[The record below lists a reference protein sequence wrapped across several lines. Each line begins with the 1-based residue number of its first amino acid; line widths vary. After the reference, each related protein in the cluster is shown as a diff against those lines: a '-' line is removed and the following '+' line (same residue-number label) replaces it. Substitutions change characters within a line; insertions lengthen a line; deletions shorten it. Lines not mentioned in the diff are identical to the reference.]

1 MLRQLSFALA
11 LLACGTMIGATDVF
25 AGPSEL
31 TQLAQAQTDPSQPAA
46 PATPASDATA
56 PAADAQAPEE
66 PIGNVATVTGS
77 ASVIRND
84 KTTPLKVKDD
94 IYLNDVVQTGAN
106 STLGITFIDAT
117 TFNLKASTKITIDN
131 YVYEDG
137 GKSNAAIFDVA
148 KGTAAFVAASVAKT
162 GDMKITTP
170 TATLGIRGTTGL
182 VEVPEGAAANNPN
195 NVAVKLY
202 PDADGR
208 VGRIEVNDRAGA
220 RLGFL
225 TQGASGFTIR
235 PGAGGARFAA
245 VPLVIPQAV
254 MLRDQGF
261 VRQLHSTQN
270 VGRQL
275 VFQQREFRRANPGF
289 VNPNRPIRQFAAR
302 PAAAEWFAGTE
313 QAWTT
318 AAAWSV
324 KSSRPAAAERLCPGN
339 PVSRH
344 CRLCRTARG
353 SSNPASSIVPG
364 NRNNRARHRAPD
376 SSNRARPINPAC
388 RRGPD
393 NRDDPVCRHSPDCR
407 RARDNRH
414 GPICRRSPAC
424 RRARDNRN
432 SRPCRRSPPR
442 RRHGRDCRTGSACPD
457 CSACPAFRERPPYNV
472 RDCPPRRGGP
482 RPRRNA
488 ASRRQRISVSRKMAS
503 GIAPQPIAQL
513 LYEASRLPSRSS
525 SPPCRRPP
533 ALSPAQMTAGRPAAL
548 HQRLDQRTYRRP
560 HRSRQAH
567 RHAAR
572 PPARVGSGS
581 GTTQARE

>member
-1 MLRQLSFALA
+1 MSRQLSFALV
-11 LLACGTMIGATDVF
+11 LLACGTMIGATEVF

-31 TQLAQAQTDPSQPAA
+31 TRLAQAQTEPAQPAA
-46 PATPASDATA
+46 PAAPDATA

-106 STLGITFIDAT
+106 SALGITFIDAT
-117 TFNLKASTKITIDN
+117 TFNLKANTKITIDN

-182 VEVPEGAAANNPN
+182 VEVPEGAAANNPR

-270 VGRQL
+270 FGRQV
-275 VFQQREFRRANPGF
+275 VFQQREFRRANPTF
-289 VNPNRPIRQFAAR
+289 INPNRPIRQFQPGQRRQNGLPGQPGQPPLPSVPNR
-302 PAAAEWFAGTE
+302 PGQPDRLNRPGQPQQPGQLNRPGQQQQPGAPNRQGQQQPGSPNQPGVPPRTG
-313 QAWTT
+313 Q
-318 AAAWSV
+318 
-324 KSSRPAAAERLCPGN
+324 SSRPGLPAQPGLPPRAGQPPRVGQPQQPYVPAQPAAPLVRPGLPN
-339 PVSRH
+339 RFG
-344 CRLCRTARG
+344 A
-353 SSNPASSIVPG
+353 PG
-364 NRNNRARHRAPD
+364 LQRAPGVQG
-376 SSNRARPINPAC
+376 APALQRP
-388 RRGPD
+388 G
-393 NRDDPVCRHSPDCR
+393 
-407 RARDNRH
+407 
-414 GPICRRSPAC
+414 SPA
-424 RRARDNRN
+424 
-432 SRPCRRSPPR
+432 PR
-442 RRHGRDCRTGSACPD
+442 RP
-457 CSACPAFRERPPYNV
+457 
-472 RDCPPRRGGP
+472 
-482 RPRRNA
+482 
-488 ASRRQRISVSRKMAS
+488 
-503 GIAPQPIAQL
+503 APQ
-513 LYEASRLPSRSS
+513 RGK
-525 SPPCRRPP
+525 PPPKELR
-533 ALSPAQMTAGRPAAL
+533 
-548 HQRLDQRTYRRP
+548 
-560 HRSRQAH
+560 
-567 RHAAR
+567 
-572 PPARVGSGS
+572 
-581 GTTQARE
+581 

>member
-11 LLACGTMIGATDVF
+11 LLACGTVIGATDVF

-31 TQLAQAQTDPSQPAA
+31 TQLAQAQTDPTQPSA
-46 PATPASDATA
+46 PATPNSDATT
-56 PAADAQAPEE
+56 PATDAQAPEE
-66 PIGNVATVTGS
+66 PVGNVATVTGS

-84 KTTPLKVKDD
+84 QTTPLKVKDD

-106 STLGITFIDAT
+106 SALGITFIDAT

-182 VEVPEGAAANNPN
+182 VEVPEAAAANNPN

-289 VNPNRPIRQFAAR
+289 VNPNRPIRQQLQPGQQRPNGLPGQNRPGQQQQPGQLNRPGQPRQNGLPGQPGQPPLPTVPNRQGQQQPGQLNRPGQPQQPGTPPRAGQQQPGSPNQPGVPPRAGQPSRPGLPAQPGLPPRAAQPQQPSVPAQPGAPLAR
-302 PAAAEWFAGTE
+302 PGLPNRFGVPGLQRVPGVQGAPALQRPGLPAAPR
-313 QAWTT
+313 
-318 AAAWSV
+318 
-324 KSSRPAAAERLCPGN
+324 RPAP
-339 PVSRH
+339 
-344 CRLCRTARG
+344 
-353 SSNPASSIVPG
+353 
-364 NRNNRARHRAPD
+364 
-376 SSNRARPINPAC
+376 
-388 RRGPD
+388 
-393 NRDDPVCRHSPDCR
+393 
-407 RARDNRH
+407 
-414 GPICRRSPAC
+414 
-424 RRARDNRN
+424 
-432 SRPCRRSPPR
+432 
-442 RRHGRDCRTGSACPD
+442 
-457 CSACPAFRERPPYNV
+457 
-472 RDCPPRRGGP
+472 
-482 RPRRNA
+482 
-488 ASRRQRISVSRKMAS
+488 
-503 GIAPQPIAQL
+503 APQ
-513 LYEASRLPSRSS
+513 RGK
-525 SPPCRRPP
+525 PPPK
-533 ALSPAQMTAGRPAAL
+533 
-548 HQRLDQRTYRRP
+548 DP
-560 HRSRQAH
+560 H
-567 RHAAR
+567 
-572 PPARVGSGS
+572 
-581 GTTQARE
+581 

>member
-1 MLRQLSFALA
+1 MQRQLSFALL
-11 LLACGTMIGATDVF
+11 LLACSTAIGATN
-25 AGPSEL
+25 ASAAPSDL
-31 TQLAQAQTDPSQPAA
+31 TQLAQAQTEPSQPAA
-46 PATPASDATA
+46 PATAAPDPATPDATA

-66 PIGNVATVTGS
+66 PIGNVATVSGS

-84 KTTPLKVKDD
+84 KTTPLKIKDD

-106 STLGITFIDAT
+106 SALGITFIDAT

-270 VGRQL
+270 VGRQV
-275 VFQQREFRRANPGF
+275 VFQQREFRRANPTF
-289 VNPNRPIRQFAAR
+289 VNPNRPIRQLQPGQQR
-302 PAAAEWFAGTE
+302 PNGLPGQRRQNGLPGQPGQPPLPSVPNRPGQQQPGQLNRPGQQQQPGTPNR
-313 QAWTT
+313 QGQQQ
-318 AAAWSV
+318 
-324 KSSRPAAAERLCPGN
+324 PG
-339 PVSRH
+339 
-344 CRLCRTARG
+344 
-353 SSNPASSIVPG
+353 
-364 NRNNRARHRAPD
+364 
-376 SSNRARPINPAC
+376 
-388 RRGPD
+388 
-393 NRDDPVCRHSPDCR
+393 
-407 RARDNRH
+407 
-414 GPICRRSPAC
+414 
-424 RRARDNRN
+424 
-432 SRPCRRSPPR
+432 SPPR
-442 RRHGRDCRTGSACPD
+442 PGMPPRAGQQQPGSPNQPGVPPRTGQPSRPGL
-457 CSACPAFRERPPYNV
+457 PAQPGL
-472 RDCPPRRGGP
+472 PPRAGQPQQPYVPAQPGAPLARPGLPNRYGVP
-482 RPRRNA
+482 GLQRVPGVQGAPAAQRPGLPAAPRRPA
-488 ASRRQRISVSRKMAS
+488 P
-503 GIAPQPIAQL
+503 APQ
-513 LYEASRLPSRSS
+513 RGK
-525 SPPCRRPP
+525 PPPKELR
-533 ALSPAQMTAGRPAAL
+533 
-548 HQRLDQRTYRRP
+548 
-560 HRSRQAH
+560 
-567 RHAAR
+567 
-572 PPARVGSGS
+572 
-581 GTTQARE
+581 

>member
-1 MLRQLSFALA
+1 M
-11 LLACGTMIGATDVF
+11 
-25 AGPSEL
+25 
-31 TQLAQAQTDPSQPAA
+31 
-46 PATPASDATA
+46 
-56 PAADAQAPEE
+56 
-66 PIGNVATVTGS
+66 TGS

-106 STLGITFIDAT
+106 SALGITFIDAT

-245 VPLVIPQAV
+245 VPLAIPQAV

-289 VNPNRPIRQFAAR
+289 VNPNRPIRQLQPGQQRPNGLPGQRRPNGLPGQPGQPPLPSVPNRPGQQQPGQLNRPGQQQPGQLNRPGQQQQPGAPNRQGQQQPGSPPRPGMPPRAGQPSAARFAHSPAATACGTTATIRSAAAAR
-302 PAAAEWFAGTE
+302 PAAARRTTATALRAGAARRAAGT
-313 QAWTT
+313 A
-318 AAAWSV
+318 
-324 KSSRPAAAERLCPGN
+324 
-339 PVSRH
+339 
-344 CRLCRTARG
+344 RTAEQ
-353 SSNPASSIVPG
+353 V
-364 NRNNRARHRAPD
+364 
-376 SSNRARPINPAC
+376 
-388 RRGPD
+388 
-393 NRDDPVCRHSPDCR
+393 
-407 RARDNRH
+407 
-414 GPICRRSPAC
+414 RRS
-424 RRARDNRN
+424 
-432 SRPCRRSPPR
+432 
-442 RRHGRDCRTGSACPD
+442 RDCSGRPV
-457 CSACPAFRERPPYNV
+457 FRVRLPCNV
-472 RDCPPRRGGP
+472 RDCPPRRGGL

-488 ASRRQRISVSRKMAS
+488 ASRRRSSASRTMES
-503 GIAPQPIAQL
+503 GIAPQPVAQL
-513 LYEASRLPSRSS
+513 LQEASRPLSRS
-525 SPPCRRPP
+525 
-533 ALSPAQMTAGRPAAL
+533 TL
-548 HQRLDQRTYRRP
+548 HRVDGHRLYLQRK
-560 HRSRQAH
+560 
-567 RHAAR
+567 
-572 PPARVGSGS
+572 
-581 GTTQARE
+581 

>member
-1 MLRQLSFALA
+1 MLRQLSFALL
-11 LLACGTMIGATDVF
+11 LLACSATIGTTEVF
-25 AGPSEL
+25 AGASEP
-31 TQLAQAQTDPSQPAA
+31 TQLAQAQTEPSQPAA
-46 PATPASDATA
+46 PAAAPDTATPDATA
-56 PAADAQAPEE
+56 ADAPEE

-84 KTTPLKVKDD
+84 KTTPLKVKDE

-106 STLGITFIDAT
+106 SALGITFIDAT

-131 YVYEDG
+131 YVYEEG

-235 PGAGGARFAA
+235 PGSGGARFAA
-245 VPLVIPQAV
+245 VPLAIPQAV

-289 VNPNRPIRQFAAR
+289 VNPNRPIRQLQPGQQR
-302 PAAAEWFAGTE
+302 PNGLPG
-313 QAWTT
+313 QRRPNGLPGQPGQPPLP
-318 AAAWSV
+318 SV
-324 KSSRPAAAERLCPGN
+324 PNRPGQQQPGQLN
-339 PVSRH
+339 R
-344 CRLCRTARG
+344 
-353 SSNPASSIVPG
+353 PG
-364 NRNNRARHRAPD
+364 QQQPGQLNRPGQQQQPGAPNRQGQQQP
-376 SSNRARPINPAC
+376 
-388 RRGPD
+388 G
-393 NRDDPVCRHSPDCR
+393 
-407 RARDNRH
+407 
-414 GPICRRSPAC
+414 
-424 RRARDNRN
+424 
-432 SRPCRRSPPR
+432 SPPR
-442 RRHGRDCRTGSACPD
+442 PG
-457 CSACPAFRERPPYNV
+457 RPPRAGQPQQPSVPAQPAAPLARPGLPNRYGV
-472 RDCPPRRGGP
+472 PGLQRPPGVQGAPALQRPGLPAAPRRP
-482 RPRRNA
+482 AP
-488 ASRRQRISVSRKMAS
+488 
-503 GIAPQPIAQL
+503 APQ
-513 LYEASRLPSRSS
+513 RGK
-525 SPPCRRPP
+525 PPKE
-533 ALSPAQMTAGRPAAL
+533 
-548 HQRLDQRTYRRP
+548 QR
-560 HRSRQAH
+560 
-567 RHAAR
+567 
-572 PPARVGSGS
+572 
-581 GTTQARE
+581 

>member
-1 MLRQLSFALA
+1 MQRQLSFALM
-11 LLACGTMIGATDVF
+11 LLACSTTIGATN
-25 AGPSEL
+25 ASAASSGL
-31 TQLAQAQTDPSQPAA
+31 TLLAQAQTEPSPSAA
-46 PATPASDATA
+46 PAPDPATPDAA
-56 PAADAQAPEE
+56 AADAPEE

-106 STLGITFIDAT
+106 SALGITFIDAT

-235 PGAGGARFAA
+235 PGAAGARFAA

-275 VFQQREFRRANPGF
+275 VFQQREFRRANPTF
-289 VNPNRPIRQFAAR
+289 VNPNRPIRQLQPGQQRPDGLPGQNRPGQQQPGQLNRPGQPRQNGLPGQPGQPPLPTVPNRQGQQQPGQLNRPGQPQQPGTPPRAGQQQPGSPNQPGVRPRAGQPSRPGLPAQPGLPPRAGQPPRSDLPPQPAAPATRPGLPNRFGVPGLQRVPGVQGAPALQRPGLPAAPRR
-302 PAAAEWFAGTE
+302 PAP
-313 QAWTT
+313 Q
-318 AAAWSV
+318 
-324 KSSRPAAAERLCPGN
+324 
-339 PVSRH
+339 
-344 CRLCRTARG
+344 RG
-353 SSNPASSIVPG
+353 K
-364 NRNNRARHRAPD
+364 
-376 SSNRARPINPAC
+376 
-388 RRGPD
+388 
-393 NRDDPVCRHSPDCR
+393 
-407 RARDNRH
+407 
-414 GPICRRSPAC
+414 
-424 RRARDNRN
+424 
-432 SRPCRRSPPR
+432 PPPKELR
-442 RRHGRDCRTGSACPD
+442 
-457 CSACPAFRERPPYNV
+457 
-472 RDCPPRRGGP
+472 
-482 RPRRNA
+482 
-488 ASRRQRISVSRKMAS
+488 
-503 GIAPQPIAQL
+503 
-513 LYEASRLPSRSS
+513 
-525 SPPCRRPP
+525 
-533 ALSPAQMTAGRPAAL
+533 
-548 HQRLDQRTYRRP
+548 
-560 HRSRQAH
+560 
-567 RHAAR
+567 
-572 PPARVGSGS
+572 
-581 GTTQARE
+581 

>member
-1 MLRQLSFALA
+1 MSRQLSFALL
-11 LLACGTMIGATDVF
+11 LLACSATIGTTEVF
-25 AGPSEL
+25 AGPPEL
-31 TQLAQAQTDPSQPAA
+31 TQLAQAQNDPSQP
-46 PATPASDATA
+46 TA
-56 PAADAQAPEE
+56 PAAAPDPATPDATAADAPEE

-106 STLGITFIDAT
+106 SALGITFIDAT

-137 GKSNAAIFDVA
+137 GKSNAAIFDVV

-245 VPLVIPQAV
+245 VPLVIPQQV

-275 VFQQREFRRANPGF
+275 VFQQREFRRANPSF
-289 VNPNRPIRQFAAR
+289 VNPNRPIRQFQPGQQRPNGLPGQVRAGQQQQPGQLNRPGQPRQNGLPGQPGQPPLPAVPNRQGQQQPGQLNRPGQPQQPGQLNRPGQQQQPGTPPRAGQPQQPGSPNQPGVPPRSGQPSRPGLPAQPGLPPRAGQPPRSDLPPQPGPPPRVGQPQQPNVPAQPTAPLARPGLPNRFGVPGLQRPPGVQGAPAVQRPGSPAPRR
-302 PAAAEWFAGTE
+302 PAATPQRGKPPKE
-313 QAWTT
+313 Q
-318 AAAWSV
+318 
-324 KSSRPAAAERLCPGN
+324 R
-339 PVSRH
+339 
-344 CRLCRTARG
+344 
-353 SSNPASSIVPG
+353 
-364 NRNNRARHRAPD
+364 
-376 SSNRARPINPAC
+376 
-388 RRGPD
+388 
-393 NRDDPVCRHSPDCR
+393 
-407 RARDNRH
+407 
-414 GPICRRSPAC
+414 
-424 RRARDNRN
+424 
-432 SRPCRRSPPR
+432 
-442 RRHGRDCRTGSACPD
+442 
-457 CSACPAFRERPPYNV
+457 
-472 RDCPPRRGGP
+472 
-482 RPRRNA
+482 
-488 ASRRQRISVSRKMAS
+488 
-503 GIAPQPIAQL
+503 
-513 LYEASRLPSRSS
+513 
-525 SPPCRRPP
+525 
-533 ALSPAQMTAGRPAAL
+533 
-548 HQRLDQRTYRRP
+548 
-560 HRSRQAH
+560 
-567 RHAAR
+567 
-572 PPARVGSGS
+572 
-581 GTTQARE
+581 

>member
-1 MLRQLSFALA
+1 MQRQLSFALM
-11 LLACGTMIGATDVF
+11 LLACSTTIGTTNAAAASSG
-25 AGPSEL
+25 L
-31 TQLAQAQTDPSQPAA
+31 TQLAQAQTEPSQPAA
-46 PATPASDATA
+46 PAAAAPDPATPDATA
-56 PAADAQAPEE
+56 ADAPEE

-84 KTTPLKVKDD
+84 QTTPLKIKDE

-106 STLGITFIDAT
+106 SALGITFIDAT
-117 TFNLKASTKITIDN
+117 TFNLKASTRITIDN

-245 VPLVIPQAV
+245 VPLAIPQAV
-254 MLRDQGF
+254 MQRDQSF

-289 VNPNRPIRQFAAR
+289 VNPNRPIRQQLQPGQQRPNGLPGQVRPGQQQPGQLNRPGQIRQNGLPGQPGQPPLPTVPNRQGQPQPGQLNRPGQPQQPGQLNRPGQQQQPGAPNRQGQQQPGSPNQPGVPPRAGQPAR
-302 PAAAEWFAGTE
+302 PGLPAQPGLPPRAGQPSRTDLPPQPGLPPRAGQPPRSDLPAQPAAPSARPGLPNRFGVPGPQRVPGLQRMPGVQGAPALQRPGLP
-313 QAWTT
+313 
-318 AAAWSV
+318 AAPR
-324 KSSRPAAAERLCPGN
+324 RPA
-339 PVSRH
+339 
-344 CRLCRTARG
+344 
-353 SSNPASSIVPG
+353 
-364 NRNNRARHRAPD
+364 
-376 SSNRARPINPAC
+376 
-388 RRGPD
+388 
-393 NRDDPVCRHSPDCR
+393 
-407 RARDNRH
+407 
-414 GPICRRSPAC
+414 
-424 RRARDNRN
+424 
-432 SRPCRRSPPR
+432 PPR
-442 RRHGRDCRTGSACPD
+442 GKP
-457 CSACPAFRERPPYNV
+457 
-472 RDCPPRRGGP
+472 
-482 RPRRNA
+482 
-488 ASRRQRISVSRKMAS
+488 
-503 GIAPQPIAQL
+503 
-513 LYEASRLPSRSS
+513 LPKELR
-525 SPPCRRPP
+525 
-533 ALSPAQMTAGRPAAL
+533 
-548 HQRLDQRTYRRP
+548 
-560 HRSRQAH
+560 
-567 RHAAR
+567 
-572 PPARVGSGS
+572 
-581 GTTQARE
+581 

>member
-1 MLRQLSFALA
+1 M
-11 LLACGTMIGATDVF
+11 
-25 AGPSEL
+25 
-31 TQLAQAQTDPSQPAA
+31 
-46 PATPASDATA
+46 
-56 PAADAQAPEE
+56 
-66 PIGNVATVTGS
+66 TGS

-106 STLGITFIDAT
+106 SALGITFIDAT

-235 PGAGGARFAA
+235 PGSGGARFAA
-245 VPLVIPQAV
+245 VPLAIPQAV

-275 VFQQREFRRANPGF
+275 VFQQREFRRANPTF
-289 VNPNRPIRQFAAR
+289 VNPNRPIRQLQPGQQRPNGLPGQNRPGQQQQPGQLNRPGQTEAERPARTTWPAAAADRTEPPGTAAARPAQSSRSAATTGHAATRRTAATRLAQSTRPASTGRTTVTPRFAGTARTAAACGTTATVRSANAAR
-302 PAAAEWFAGTE
+302 PAATRRPAATIRSPAAAHRAGDTPGTAEQVRRAR
-313 QAWTT
+313 AAARART
-318 AAAWSV
+318 AARARRSG
-324 KSSRPAAAERLCPGN
+324 SAGRAASGTARRATSARAATRQAAAERGALI
-339 PVSRH
+339 SR
-344 CRLCRTARG
+344 
-353 SSNPASSIVPG
+353 
-364 NRNNRARHRAPD
+364 
-376 SSNRARPINPAC
+376 
-388 RRGPD
+388 
-393 NRDDPVCRHSPDCR
+393 
-407 RARDNRH
+407 
-414 GPICRRSPAC
+414 
-424 RRARDNRN
+424 
-432 SRPCRRSPPR
+432 
-442 RRHGRDCRTGSACPD
+442 
-457 CSACPAFRERPPYNV
+457 E
-472 RDCPPRRGGP
+472 
-482 RPRRNA
+482 
-488 ASRRQRISVSRKMAS
+488 MAS
-503 GIAPQPIAQL
+503 GIAPQPVAQL
-513 LYEASRLPSRSS
+513 LYEASRLRSRS
-525 SPPCRRPP
+525 
-533 ALSPAQMTAGRPAAL
+533 TL
-548 HQRLDQRTYRRP
+548 HRVDGHRLDLQCK
-560 HRSRQAH
+560 
-567 RHAAR
+567 
-572 PPARVGSGS
+572 
-581 GTTQARE
+581 